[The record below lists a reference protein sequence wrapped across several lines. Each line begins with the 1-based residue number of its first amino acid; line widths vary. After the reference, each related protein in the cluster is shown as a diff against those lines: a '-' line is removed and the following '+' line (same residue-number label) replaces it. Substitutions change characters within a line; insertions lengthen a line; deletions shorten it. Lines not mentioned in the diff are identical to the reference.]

1 MDNNPPSFIVVAA
14 AAAVSEA
21 SLKVMF
27 AENFKR

>member
-1 MDNNPPSFIVVAA
+1 MDNNSPSFIVVA

>member
-1 MDNNPPSFIVVAA
+1 MDNNSPSFIVV

>member
-1 MDNNPPSFIVVAA
+1 MNNNPSFIVVAA
-14 AAAVSEA
+14 AVIEA

>member
-1 MDNNPPSFIVVAA
+1 MNNNPPSFIVVAA
-14 AAAVSEA
+14 VIEA